1 MKKILTVLLA
11 LSVVFTYTVGTAFA
25 TVGAGTAEDAASK
38 LIAAELEK
46 VRAEANANGTY
57 DATAVDNAIKEV
69 TKIGEAKIADLVE
82 KNTDDGE
89 LNKEAFI
96 EAVQDWINAETGGLR
111 HEYEEIV
118 VQEDYNIKLAAAKST
133 VEAVDPANYIEA
145 DQDKVKDYKE
155 EVLAALNEVKAVPD
169 NRVKKLSFTSESG
182 YFQTSLGYADAIN
195 VYLYGAEAYFSTI
208 HTADS
213 TAKEWEDAIWTGF
226 FGALEK
232 LTTVAEDEENNQV
245 TDAYVENIIANI
257 TYWAKAADNGYYMIK
272 RVSAGDAVTLDDND
286 EIYGVKVANK
296 NKITAAEATEIND
309 ALMSL
314 INNTLEVL
322 EVRINAIA
330 DGEFLPKDGST
341 TIKAQLG
348 KLLEFYTE
356 EANFTTSIG
365 KAKAAIEVYEAV
377 VDYGDEM
384 KAEVSFSGAKLF
396 DDADIDEA
404 VADAKH
410 TIYSRF
416 YEADY
421 PKDNFRTSYF
431 ASVKRID
438 DPVEVAM
445 NEALEKWKATLA
457 DKPAEADQK
466 YCKDYYSNSK
476 NPINWRAE
484 YDQIKADAVKAL
496 VDVKSVEEIDEI
508 MAAADAKLA
517 ELRTAAEQ
525 TNAFEKEIDKY
536 QDALA
541 EYAEEQWELVKAGGK
556 YRQDSYNNG
565 ANNNGANSALK
576 AGETLLASAKNIDAL
591 ADAYNDAKALFNDI
605 KTIEELDTEAD
616 QVSDLIAALPATASM
631 DKEADFTAAYDAYQ
645 AYIANYGA
653 GSVDVIGAGGLE
665 RRMVNLKDLQIK
677 AVDDAIKALDDD
689 KVITRDEL
697 TAVEEMYDKYVAY
710 YAQYDEEFEI
720 EQLDALEEAQDKVW
734 NDEVEAV
741 KDMMKKITTASSIED
756 IQATQEAYD
765 ALTGSQQR
773 AVYEAYS
780 YKLQLINSLLIKS
793 VESLKLVKNHSTA
806 GRTNGK
812 SWIRIEWSTVGD
824 DAAVDGYEIYKSTKK
839 NSGYKHSFTTKN
851 PANKWYKNT
860 AGLKKGTRYYYK
872 VRAFVEIDGQK
883 YYSDWSN
890 KAYRIAK

>member
-96 EAVQDWINAETGGLR
+96 EAVQDWINDEANGLR
-111 HEYEEIV
+111 NEYEEIV

-155 EVLAALNEVKAVPD
+155 EVLAALNEVAVSD
-169 NRVKKLSFTSESG
+169 NKVKKLSFTGRFG
-182 YFQTSLGYADAIN
+182 YFHTLLGYADAIN
-195 VYLYGAEAYFSTI
+195 VYLYGAEASFKPI

-213 TAKEWEDAIWTGF
+213 TAKDWENAEWTGL

-232 LTTVAEDEENNQV
+232 LTTLAEDEENNQV

-257 TYWAKAADNGYYMIK
+257 TYWAKAADNGYYMTK
-272 RVSAGDAVTLDDND
+272 RVSAGDAVTLDAND

-348 KLLEFYTE
+348 KQLKFYTK
-356 EANFTTSIG
+356 EANFTTSIV

-384 KAEVSFSGAKLF
+384 KAEVSFSGAKLYN
-396 DDADIDEA
+396 DADIDEA

-416 YEADY
+416 YKANY

-445 NEALEKWKATLA
+445 NEALEKWEATLA

-466 YCKDYYSNSK
+466 YCRDYYSTSTD
-476 NPINWRAE
+476 PIDWRAE

-517 ELRTAAEQ
+517 ELRTEAEQ
-525 TNAFEKEIDKY
+525 TKAFENEINKY
-536 QDALA
+536 QAALA
-541 EYAEEQWELVKAGGK
+541 EYAAEQWKLVEAGQK
-556 YRQDSYNNG
+556 YRQDSYNNE
-565 ANNNGANSALK
+565 ANSALK

-653 GSVDVIGAGGLE
+653 DSADVIGAAGLE
-665 RRMVNLKDLQIK
+665 RRMVNLKGLQIK

-710 YAQYDEEFEI
+710 YAQYDKEFEI
-720 EQLDALEEAQDKVW
+720 IQLAALKKAQEEVW

-756 IQATQEAYD
+756 IQAAQEAYD

-839 NSGYKHSFTTKN
+839 NSGYKHAFTTKN
-851 PANKWYKNT
+851 PENKWYKNT
-860 AGLKKGTRYYYK
+860 AGLKKGTMYYYK
-872 VRAFVEIDGQK
+872 VRAFVEVDGQK

-890 KAYRIAK
+890 KAYRKAK